1 MIGIIGGG
9 ISGLALA
16 WYLQQAGKP
25 YILFEAS
32 GKAGG
37 KIRTKYESGLILEEG
52 PNSILCDENC
62 LQLLE
67 ATGCMSESL
76 DAKPVS
82 DARFIWKQGKYR
94 QLPSKPQQILT
105 NPFFSWSAKWK
116 ILSELLKKPLADHD
130 AKETVADFFI
140 RHFGQEVVDYA
151 VQPFVSGIYAGN
163 AGKLNLDLTFP
174 RLRELE
180 QQHGSVLKGLAKSAG
195 KRKRSLNF
203 KQGMQTLPMAISGKL
218 QHILLEA
225 KVEKILQTESGYQLN
240 YSQLGEIKSMQV
252 DQVVVCTPATDAALL
267 LNDVVPM
274 FAFSLSQISYA
285 SVAVVHTQVNQ
296 KANIK
301 NRPLGFGGLH
311 PSIETMTSAGSIWN
325 DLVFDGRC
333 NSEQALFTSFI
344 SNATQPELPQWN
356 GDKIRS
362 AIWLDLKRGFQIP
375 QTEPDYQNLY
385 YWHEGIPQ
393 YESKLRSI
401 WDSANELQTEKLH
414 FLANWKD
421 GVSLSDCINN
431 AKKLAASL

>member
-25 YILFEAS
+25 YILFEAAE
-32 GKAGG
+32 KAGG
-37 KIRTKYESGLILEEG
+37 KIRTKFESGLILEEG
-52 PNSILCDENC
+52 PNSILCDETC

-67 ATGCMSESL
+67 ATGCMAKAL

-94 QLPSKPQQILT
+94 QLPSKPQQLLT
-105 NPFFSWSAKWK
+105 NPFFSWSTKWK
-116 ILSELLKKPLADHD
+116 ILAELLKKPSPEHNS
-130 AKETVADFFI
+130 KESVADFFT
-140 RHFGQEVVDYA
+140 RHFGREVVDYA
-151 VQPFVSGIYAGN
+151 VQPFVSGIYAGH

-180 QQHGSVLKGLAKSAG
+180 KQHGSVLKGLAKSAG

-203 KQGMQTLPMAISGKL
+203 KQGMQTLPAAIAGKL
-218 QHILLEA
+218 KHIKLET
-225 KVEKILQTESGYQLN
+225 KVENVVQTDVGYQLN
-240 YSQLGEIKSMQV
+240 YRQLGEDKFVLV
-252 DQVVVCTPATDAALL
+252 DKLIVCTPATDAALL
-267 LNDVVPM
+267 LHDVVPM
-274 FAFSLSQISYA
+274 FAFSLSQIPYA
-285 SVAVVHTQVNQ
+285 SVAVVHTQINQ
-296 KANIK
+296 KINIK

-325 DLVFDGRC
+325 DLVFDDRC
-333 NSEQALFTSFI
+333 QSDQALFTSFI
-344 SNATQPELPQWN
+344 SNATQPELPQWS

-362 AIWLDLKRGFQIP
+362 VVWTDLKLGFQIP
-375 QTEPDYQNLY
+375 QSEPDFQNLY

-393 YESKLRSI
+393 YESKLKSI
-401 WDSANELQTEKLH
+401 WESANDLKSEKIY

-431 AKKLAASL
+431 AKKLAAEL